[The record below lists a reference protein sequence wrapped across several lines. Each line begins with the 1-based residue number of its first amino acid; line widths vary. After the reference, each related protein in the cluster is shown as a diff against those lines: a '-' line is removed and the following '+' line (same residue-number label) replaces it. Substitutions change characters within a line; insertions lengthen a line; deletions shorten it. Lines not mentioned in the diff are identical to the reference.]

1 MAEGIQIKNLPSTT
15 AIKQGDTMTIVQ
27 DKQNKQLALD
37 VFANE
42 SDLATLSPLEN
53 RCDEVKA
60 KIEVDEYSAEITT
73 SQSISEIGSDDNGAN
88 LHENVLDGA
97 YESCV
102 LKGKTKYIDNDTQ
115 EILDTFQEGRN
126 LSLIDVKSPI
136 LSNVGKNLFTTNN
149 MRTGNIAGNGS
160 SIEGNDISGNWQ
172 VTDYIPVKP
181 LIKYYH
187 STSLYKFEKVSFY
200 DINKKII
207 YGTGVNNFKTG
218 VISTPHQCAYAR
230 YVVMKD
236 SSTNNSLS
244 LEELVSNND
253 IVVTQGGSNIAYE
266 PYKSNTTTFDQKDGK
281 TIVLRSLP
289 NGVCD
294 TLNVETGEYIQ
305 RIGEVIKN
313 NATGFNLSSGG
324 WENKSDVC
332 SFENFRPEG
341 MKAQEAKD
349 KPTLN
354 CDKVPSNTF
363 STQWNNSKGIES
375 ITQHGGGGIV
385 LSITRDKLLI
395 QDVDGLNTYLQ
406 SNPLTIQ
413 YELATPIVSTI
424 DVQGFPYAYENGHVQ
439 LSSGSIEQSLTPTVT
454 YKVPVSRVGQIAS
467 NTKSNLRQT
476 IKLDQLEVL
485 VYQSLINTE
494 YENLLVQNS
503 AESATSFTNLS
514 TNDPKDELYYML
526 NHLIEEDQP
535 VQNMLDK
542 INLFYLYGLLNDEH
556 YFDLLLG
563 GEEDVY

>member
-27 DKQNKQLALD
+27 DRQNKQLSLD

-73 SQSISEIGSDDNGAN
+73 SQSMSEIGSDDNGAN

-115 EILDTFQEGRN
+115 EILDTFQDGRN

-136 LSNVGKNLFTTNN
+136 LTNLDANN
-149 MRTGNIAGNGS
+149 
-160 SIEGNDISGNWQ
+160 EQ
-172 VTDYIPVKP
+172 
-181 LIKYYH
+181 
-187 STSLYKFEKVSFY
+187 
-200 DINKKII
+200 
-207 YGTGVNNFKTG
+207 
-218 VISTPHQCAYAR
+218 
-230 YVVMKD
+230 
-236 SSTNNSLS
+236 
-244 LEELVSNND
+244 
-253 IVVTQGGSNIAYE
+253 
-266 PYKSNTTTFDQKDGK
+266 SNTVTFDQKDDK

-289 NGVCD
+289 DGTCD
-294 TLNVETGEYIQ
+294 TLNVETSEYVQ
-305 RIGEVIKN
+305 KIGERNYQDGDTNSNTLVTDGTK
-313 NATGFNLSSGG
+313 TQYKLSS
-324 WENKSDVC
+324 
-332 SFENFRPEG
+332 PI
-341 MKAQEAKD
+341 
-349 KPTLN
+349 TT
-354 CDKVPSNTF
+354 KV
-363 STQWNNSKGIES
+363 
-375 ITQHGGGGIV
+375 
-385 LSITRDKLLI
+385 
-395 QDVDGLNTYLQ
+395 
-406 SNPLTIQ
+406 
-413 YELATPIVSTI
+413 
-424 DVQGFPYAYENGHVQ
+424 DVQGFPHAYKNGHIQ
-439 LSSGSIEQSLTPTVT
+439 LSSGSTEPSLTPTVT

-476 IKLDQLEVL
+476 IKLDQLEIL
-485 VYQSLINTE
+485 AYQSLINAE

-503 AESATSFTNLS
+503 AESAASFTNLS

-526 NHLIEEDQP
+526 KHLIEENQP

-542 INLFYLYGLLNDEH
+542 INLFYLYGLLSDEH

>member
-73 SQSISEIGSDDNGAN
+73 SQSMSKIGSDDSGAN

-115 EILDTFQEGRN
+115 EILDTFQDGRN

-136 LSNVGKNLFTTNN
+136 LSNVGKNLFNINGEISEKFSNMEASNNPNEVDGNTIIASSCTNRHHGRGQKIKIRRGMPYTCSFTSSDN
-149 MRTGNIAGNGS
+149 GRIIIHTPYKVNFTGAKPSTFTFIAPTDCDEIIIAFNTSGAESGGKIHNLCV
-160 SIEGNDISGNWQ
+160 IEGDM
-172 VTDYIPVKP
+172 
-181 LIKYYH
+181 
-187 STSLYKFEKVSFY
+187 TSAE
-200 DINKKII
+200 
-207 YGTGVNNFKTG
+207 
-218 VISTPHQCAYAR
+218 
-230 YVVMKD
+230 
-236 SSTNNSLS
+236 
-244 LEELVSNND
+244 
-253 IVVTQGGSNIAYE
+253 YE
-266 PYKSNTTTFDQKDGK
+266 PYKSNILSCETYFDEATQSDK

-289 NGVCD
+289 DGTCD
-294 TLNVETGEYIQ
+294 TLNVETGEYVQ
-305 RIGEVIKN
+305 KIGERNYQDGDTNSNTLVTDGTK
-313 NATGFNLSSGG
+313 TQYKLSS
-324 WENKSDVC
+324 
-332 SFENFRPEG
+332 PI
-341 MKAQEAKD
+341 
-349 KPTLN
+349 TT
-354 CDKVPSNTF
+354 KV
-363 STQWNNSKGIES
+363 
-375 ITQHGGGGIV
+375 
-385 LSITRDKLLI
+385 
-395 QDVDGLNTYLQ
+395 
-406 SNPLTIQ
+406 
-413 YELATPIVSTI
+413 
-424 DVQGFPYAYENGHVQ
+424 DVQGFPHAYKNGHIQ
-439 LSSGSIEQSLTPTVT
+439 LSSGSTEPSLTPTVT

-476 IKLDQLEVL
+476 IKLDQLEIL
-485 VYQSLINTE
+485 AYQSLINAE

-503 AESATSFTNLS
+503 AESAASFTNLS

-526 NHLIEEDQP
+526 KHLIEEDQP

-542 INLFYLYGLLNDEH
+542 INLFYLYGLLSDEH

>member
-1 MAEGIQIKNLPSTT
+1 MAEGIQIENLPSTT

-27 DKQNKQLALD
+27 DKQNKQLTLD
-37 VFANE
+37 GFFNK

-73 SQSISEIGSDDNGAN
+73 SQSMSEIGSDDNGAN

-115 EILDTFQEGRN
+115 EILDTFQDGRN

-136 LSNVGKNLFTTNN
+136 LTNLDANN
-149 MRTGNIAGNGS
+149 
-160 SIEGNDISGNWQ
+160 EQ
-172 VTDYIPVKP
+172 
-181 LIKYYH
+181 
-187 STSLYKFEKVSFY
+187 
-200 DINKKII
+200 
-207 YGTGVNNFKTG
+207 
-218 VISTPHQCAYAR
+218 
-230 YVVMKD
+230 
-236 SSTNNSLS
+236 
-244 LEELVSNND
+244 
-253 IVVTQGGSNIAYE
+253 
-266 PYKSNTTTFDQKDGK
+266 SNTVTFDQKDGK

-289 NGVCD
+289 DGTCD
-294 TLNVETGEYIQ
+294 TLNVETGEYVQ
-305 RIGEVIKN
+305 KIGERSYQNGDTNSNTLVTDGTK
-313 NATGFNLSSGG
+313 THYKLSS
-324 WENKSDVC
+324 
-332 SFENFRPEG
+332 PII
-341 MKAQEAKD
+341 
-349 KPTLN
+349 T
-354 CDKVPSNTF
+354 KV
-363 STQWNNSKGIES
+363 
-375 ITQHGGGGIV
+375 
-385 LSITRDKLLI
+385 
-395 QDVDGLNTYLQ
+395 
-406 SNPLTIQ
+406 
-413 YELATPIVSTI
+413 
-424 DVQGFPYAYENGHVQ
+424 DVQGFPHAYKNGHIQ
-439 LSSGSIEQSLTPTVT
+439 LSSGSTEPSLTPTVT

-526 NHLIEEDQP
+526 KHLIEEDQP

-542 INLFYLYGLLNDEH
+542 INLFYLYGLLSDEH

>member
-15 AIKQGDTMTIVQ
+15 TIKQGDTMTIVQ

-73 SQSISEIGSDDNGAN
+73 SQSMSKIGTDDSGAN

-97 YESCV
+97 FELCV
-102 LKGKTKYIDNDTQ
+102 LKGHTKYRDIDTG
-115 EILDTFQEGRN
+115 EILENFEESRN
-126 LSLIDVKSPI
+126 LELITVRMPI
-136 LSNVGKNLFTTNN
+136 LHTIGKNLF
-149 MRTGNIAGNGS
+149 
-160 SIEGNDISGNWQ
+160 DISNASYGYITSTGEANTGKNNVKSAYIPIKPNTKYSINAVGSKVENSNFSWYDSNKNFIVRHQ
-172 VTDYIPVKP
+172 VTKTSISPDNAKY
-181 LIKYYH
+181 LIIHNNYRGAENIEDL
-187 STSLYKFEKVSFY
+187 TSVTLMLTEG
-200 DINKKII
+200 DI
-207 YGTGVNNFKTG
+207 
-218 VISTPHQCAYAR
+218 A
-230 YVVMKD
+230 
-236 SSTNNSLS
+236 
-244 LEELVSNND
+244 E
-253 IVVTQGGSNIAYE
+253 YE
-266 PYKSNTTTFDQKDGK
+266 PYKTSILSFNQKDDK

-294 TLNVETGEYIQ
+294 TLNLNTGEYVQ
-305 RIGEVIKN
+305 RIEEHVLDGTTN
-313 NATGFNLSSGG
+313 NASRDWNICWNDYSTNTLT
-324 WENKSDVC
+324 
-332 SFENFRPEG
+332 FEGYRPTKKLINTNEAATTTIPKNFI
-341 MKAQEAKD
+341 
-349 KPTLN
+349 
-354 CDKVPSNTF
+354 CDKVKVLGFGSMWQSGQTVDR
-363 STQWNNSKGIES
+363 E
-375 ITQHGGGGIV
+375 
-385 LSITRDKLLI
+385 LSITTYTGGQLIFVIEKSKLTTM
-395 QDVDGLNTYLQ
+395 DVSGFKQWLSQ
-406 SNPLTIQ
+406 NPVTIQ
-413 YELATPIVSTI
+413 YQLENPIITKV
-424 DVQGFPYAYENGHVQ
+424 DVQGFPHAYKNGHIQ
-439 LSSGSIEQSLTPTVT
+439 LSSGSTESSLTPIVT

-476 IKLDQLEVL
+476 IKLNQLEVL

-503 AESATSFTNLS
+503 VESATSFTNLS

-526 NHLIEEDQP
+526 KHLIEEDQP

>member
-15 AIKQGDTMTIVQ
+15 TIKQGDTMTIVQ

-73 SQSISEIGSDDNGAN
+73 SQSMSEIGSDDNGAN

-115 EILDTFQEGRN
+115 EILDTFQDGRN

-136 LSNVGKNLFTTNN
+136 LTNIGKNLFDGEFEIGSINGENGINLDDNKRIRTIDYLEVEPSSNYTVQTFDDLNIRLVYEYDKNKNLILAPPTN
-149 MRTGNIAGNGS
+149 TSPTLNIVTRPKTKYIRIIIAKNNV
-160 SIEGNDISGNWQ
+160 NDIFTENETSIK
-172 VTDYIPVKP
+172 VMVVK
-181 LIKYYH
+181 
-187 STSLYKFEKVSFY
+187 
-200 DINKKII
+200 
-207 YGTGVNNFKTG
+207 GKT
-218 VISTPHQCAYAR
+218 
-230 YVVMKD
+230 K
-236 SSTNNSLS
+236 SSS
-244 LEELVSNND
+244 
-253 IVVTQGGSNIAYE
+253 YE
-266 PYKSNTTTFDQKDGK
+266 PYKSNILSCETYFDETTQSDK

-289 NGVCD
+289 DGTCD
-294 TLNVETGEYIQ
+294 TLNVETGEYVQ
-305 RIGEVIKN
+305 KIGERNYQDGDTNSNTLVTDGTK
-313 NATGFNLSSGG
+313 THYKLSS
-324 WENKSDVC
+324 
-332 SFENFRPEG
+332 PII
-341 MKAQEAKD
+341 AK
-349 KPTLN
+349 
-354 CDKVPSNTF
+354 V
-363 STQWNNSKGIES
+363 
-375 ITQHGGGGIV
+375 
-385 LSITRDKLLI
+385 
-395 QDVDGLNTYLQ
+395 
-406 SNPLTIQ
+406 
-413 YELATPIVSTI
+413 
-424 DVQGFPYAYENGHVQ
+424 DVQGFPHAYKNGHIQ
-439 LSSGSIEQSLTPTVT
+439 LSSGSAEPSLTPTVT

-476 IKLDQLEVL
+476 IKLDQLEIL
-485 VYQSLINTE
+485 AYQSLINAE

-503 AESATSFTNLS
+503 AESAASFTNLS

-526 NHLIEEDQP
+526 KHLIEENQP

-542 INLFYLYGLLNDEH
+542 INLFYLYGLLSDEH

>member
-27 DKQNKQLALD
+27 DKQNKQLTLD
-37 VFANE
+37 GFFNK

-73 SQSISEIGSDDNGAN
+73 SQSMSEIGSDDNGAN

-115 EILDTFQEGRN
+115 EILDTFQDGRN

-136 LSNVGKNLFTTNN
+136 LTNLDANN
-149 MRTGNIAGNGS
+149 
-160 SIEGNDISGNWQ
+160 EQ
-172 VTDYIPVKP
+172 
-181 LIKYYH
+181 
-187 STSLYKFEKVSFY
+187 
-200 DINKKII
+200 
-207 YGTGVNNFKTG
+207 
-218 VISTPHQCAYAR
+218 
-230 YVVMKD
+230 
-236 SSTNNSLS
+236 
-244 LEELVSNND
+244 
-253 IVVTQGGSNIAYE
+253 
-266 PYKSNTTTFDQKDGK
+266 SNTVTFDQKDDK

-289 NGVCD
+289 DGTCD
-294 TLNVETGEYIQ
+294 TLNVETGEYVQ
-305 RIGEVIKN
+305 KIGERNYQDGDTNSNTLVTDGTK
-313 NATGFNLSSGG
+313 TQYKLSS
-324 WENKSDVC
+324 
-332 SFENFRPEG
+332 PI
-341 MKAQEAKD
+341 
-349 KPTLN
+349 TT
-354 CDKVPSNTF
+354 KV
-363 STQWNNSKGIES
+363 
-375 ITQHGGGGIV
+375 
-385 LSITRDKLLI
+385 
-395 QDVDGLNTYLQ
+395 
-406 SNPLTIQ
+406 
-413 YELATPIVSTI
+413 
-424 DVQGFPYAYENGHVQ
+424 DVQGFPHAYKNGHIQ
-439 LSSGSIEQSLTPTVT
+439 LSSGSTEPSLTPTVT

-476 IKLDQLEVL
+476 IKLDQLEIL
-485 VYQSLINTE
+485 AYQSLINAE

-526 NHLIEEDQP
+526 KHLIEEDQP

-542 INLFYLYGLLNDEH
+542 INLFYLYGLLSDEH